1 MQVNNTGATGTNY
14 AATETADSKLNKA
27 LGKDEFL
34 KLLVTELRYQDAMNP
49 MEDREFIAQ
58 MAQMSS
64 LEQMQNL
71 NKTFETGLLTLAE
84 AQNNYNANI
93 SYLLEAMLYQTTLNG
108 FSQGLNML
116 GREITYKAADE
127 EVKTGTVSSIKQ
139 VDGCYLA
146 LAGEDEVALTD
157 ILSVR

>member
-1 MQVNNTGATGTNY
+1 MQVNNTGATGTSY
-14 AATETADSKLNKA
+14 SATNTPDSKLNKI

-34 KLLVTELRYQDAMNP
+34 KLLVTELRYQDATNP
-49 MEDREFIAQ
+49 MQDREFIAQ

-127 EVKTGTVSSIKQ
+127 EVKTGTVSLIKQ
-139 VDGCYLA
+139 VDGRYLA
-146 LAGEDEVALTD
+146 LVGEDEVALTD